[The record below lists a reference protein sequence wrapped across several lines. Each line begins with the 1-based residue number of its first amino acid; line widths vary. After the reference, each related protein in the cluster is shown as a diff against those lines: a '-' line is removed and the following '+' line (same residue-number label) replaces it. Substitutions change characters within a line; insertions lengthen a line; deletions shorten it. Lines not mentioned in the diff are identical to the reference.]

1 MQLADD
7 FSYIGVMG
15 IVQHKITIEL
25 DLGDSVFDAF
35 SPGASVHQDQI
46 EGVIGVNVDGSYILM
61 DGRANV
67 VVIVDE
73 AGTL

>member
-1 MQLADD
+1 MDD
-7 FSYIGVMG
+7 FSYIGVIG
-15 IVQHKITIEL
+15 IVQHKVTIGL
-25 DLGDSVFDAF
+25 DFEHGVLDAF

-46 EGVIGVNVDGSYILM
+46 EGVIGMDVDGSYILM
-61 DGRANV
+61 DSCTHV